1 MELYL
6 DHMLVFYIEEYD
18 SDAGADGKTFFEIA
32 KVFFHQ
38 GFRTFISSYNYICWL
53 LKVYGGG

>member
-1 MELYL
+1 MELCL

-32 KVFFHQ
+32 KLFFHQ
-38 GFRTFISSYNYICWL
+38 GFRTFISSYNYICWP
-53 LKVYGGG
+53 

>member
-1 MELYL
+1 MELCL
-6 DHMLVFYIEEYD
+6 DYMLVFYIEEYD
-18 SDAGADGKTFFEIA
+18 SGADGKTFFEIA
-32 KVFFHQ
+32 KVFVHQ